1 MKWFSSVVITIT
13 RQMTRCESES
23 DSRPRP
29 CASVSSESE
38 SLRLAL
44 TASGPGGTGPGTSES
59 GLERPPRCG
68 PPGPLAHWHLA
79 LQGRGPGPQAQH
91 WQARVG
97 HRDWKWQ
104 AGQFGPRARKEP
116 LMPVP
121 GPLRVPFCPRDP
133 WLQPSCLP
141 VPAIS
146 IMILQQSRT
155 LACDNH
161 NRTVTRRVRANRT
174 RRPRAGARL

>member
-1 MKWFSSVVITIT
+1 
-13 RQMTRCESES
+13 MTRCESES

-44 TASGPGGTGPGTSES
+44 TASGPGGLARAPPSRDLRGHPGAAH
-59 GLERPPRCG
+59 LV
-68 PPGPLAHWHLA
+68 HWHLA
-79 LQGRGPGPQAQH
+79 LRGRGPGPQAQH

-97 HRDWKWQ
+97 HRDSDWKWQ
-104 AGQFGPRARKEP
+104 AGQFGPEARKEP

-121 GPLRVPFCPRDP
+121 GPLRVPFRPRDP
-133 WLQPSCLP
+133 WLHPSCLP

-155 LACDNH
+155 LACDDH
-161 NRTVTRRVRANRT
+161 DRTVTRTVRANRT
-174 RRPRAGARL
+174 RRLRAGARL